1 MSAGRW
7 SVQLY
12 QRGSR
17 VGDRTDMNVDLDD
30 DGRLR
35 EILEELVVK
44 ARGSLKLDLSQFR
57 MEVQTAGGGM
67 VRRAVSIDSAGRTM
81 VKR

>member
-1 MSAGRW
+1 
-7 SVQLY
+7 
-12 QRGSR
+12 
-17 VGDRTDMNVDLDD
+17 MNVDLDD

-35 EILEELVVK
+35 EVLEELVVK

-57 MEVQTAGGGM
+57 MEVQTLGGGM
-67 VRRAVSIDSAGRTM
+67 VRRAVSVDSAGRTV

>member
-1 MSAGRW
+1 MTAGRW

-17 VGDRTDMNVDLDD
+17 VGDRIDMNIDLDD
-30 DGRLR
+30 DRRLR
-35 EILEELVVK
+35 EVLEELVVK
-44 ARGSLKLDLSQFR
+44 ARGSLKLDLSQWR

-67 VRRAVSIDSAGRTM
+67 VRRFVSVDSAGRTV